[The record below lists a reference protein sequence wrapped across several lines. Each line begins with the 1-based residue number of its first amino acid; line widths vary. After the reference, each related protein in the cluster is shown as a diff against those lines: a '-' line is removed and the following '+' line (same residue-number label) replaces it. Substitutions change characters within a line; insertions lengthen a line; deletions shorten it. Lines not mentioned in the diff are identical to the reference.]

1 MTWNDL
7 CWRAT
12 KEFGYYIGNGLMHP
26 EQSIFFF
33 ENGSVSIG
41 EEVFTHRTYEQML
54 KIMEALR

>member
-7 CWRAT
+7 CWKAT

-33 ENGSVSIG
+33 ENGSVVIG
-41 EEVFTHRTYEQML
+41 GEVFTNRSYEQMS
-54 KIMEALR
+54 KIMEGLK

>member
-26 EQSIFFF
+26 DKYVFFF
-33 ENGSVSIG
+33 ENGSVGIG

-54 KIMEALR
+54 QIMEALR